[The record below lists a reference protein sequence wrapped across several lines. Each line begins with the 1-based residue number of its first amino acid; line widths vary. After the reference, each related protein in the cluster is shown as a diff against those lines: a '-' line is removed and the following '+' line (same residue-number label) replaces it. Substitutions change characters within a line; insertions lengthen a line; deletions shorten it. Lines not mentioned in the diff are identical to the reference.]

1 MVLPYKADFGR
12 IVSGVPV
19 SQQEKK
25 KKNSADKKMTHSIW
39 VSQFQ
44 GPGIVHNGSLS
55 WQGGRVDG
63 TKPSLTKLFHLCYD
77 KSKRL
82 KLFPAQRLVCTERT
96 HATIHL
102 PLKQLVN
109 TTTWALLPARPAWT
123 ACSFSFLQPR
133 LRDIWTGF
141 KSASHVINLRGN
153 RLSHHAQ

>member
-77 KSKRL
+77 KSKCL

-96 HATIHL
+96 HATIHP

-109 TTTWALLPARPAWT
+109 LIRQGLLKQHPT
-123 ACSFSFLQPR
+123 
-133 LRDIWTGF
+133 
-141 KSASHVINLRGN
+141 
-153 RLSHHAQ
+153 